1 MDMPDEEK
9 FGVYPVPESGLAA
22 HYSPVEVESPRFR
35 VIAYKDG
42 WVVEKR
48 VGGSLPAIWNLA
60 EPNVWNNREDAD
72 RRRWELEAG
81 RAARVSAGDPENA
94 TRDPWVP
101 FEQPVPLPIEPAPG
115 TVLGFTKRYHED
127 GPAYSFAAIHV
138 ARLGWYL
145 TGPKYAGHPV
155 QWDTLLD
162 FIGEPADWARVGVVT
177 GWTPLVGA

>member
-1 MDMPDEEK
+1 MDERNFDDTD
-9 FGVYPVPESGLAA
+9 GTAA
-22 HYSPVEVESPRFR
+22 ERYEVESFRFR
-35 VIAYKDG
+35 VVAYEDG

-48 VGGSLPAIWNLA
+48 VSGSLPAIWNLA
-60 EPNVWNNREDAD
+60 ERQVWPTREQAD
-72 RRRWELEAG
+72 KRWWELEEG
-81 RAARVSAGDPENA
+81 RTPGVPVNPENA

-101 FEQPVPLPIEPAPG
+101 FEQATPIPVEPAPG

-145 TGPKYAGHPV
+145 TGPKYAGHPM